1 MGEFD
6 DILKEF
12 LVESYENLDQLDQDL
27 VALESDP
34 ENRDRLAS
42 IFRTIHTIKG
52 SAGFFGFDRLQAV
65 THAGENLLVKLRDG
79 ELRLTP
85 EINDVLLAMVDAVR
99 DMLAAIEATGS
110 DGDKDYSEL
119 VRRIEEI
126 QAAAGSDAEQ
136 TAAESSATD
145 SAETDTERSEP
156 VEQPATDHGSPGTA
170 AEESAMGQQEPAT
183 KRGPAEAPT
192 QSAAASASANR
203 SGGGGHVKE
212 STIRV
217 DVNLLDKLM
226 NLVGELVLA
235 RNQILQFSATQTDA
249 AFLNASQRLSLV
261 TTELQESVMKTRMQP
276 IGTIWSKL
284 PRVVRDLARQCGRQV
299 KLEMEGKDVE
309 LDKSVIESIK
319 DPLTHMIR
327 NAVDHGIEP
336 PEERVAKGKPP
347 EGNLTLRAFHEGGQ
361 VIIEIS
367 DDGRGIDVEKVK
379 EKAVRKGLITPEEAE
394 QMTPRQAMKLIF
406 LPGFSTAEKVT
417 NVSGRGVGM
426 DVVRNNIEKIG
437 GSVDIQSHPG
447 QGTTFR
453 IKLPLTLAIIPALI
467 VKSGGERMAIPQ
479 VSLLELVRLE
489 GNEAKEGIEWVHEA
503 PVYRLRGQ
511 LLPLVYLNEEL
522 GLTTNEEAESLNIVV
537 LHAENRRFGLVV
549 DEIVDTQEIVVKPLG
564 KRLKGLSMFAGATIM
579 GDGRVALILD
589 VFGIAK
595 RVGLV
600 GDQDRALAELEEKVQ
615 HSEENTV
622 MMLTVAAG
630 EGRCAA
636 IPLEFVARLEEIPAD
651 SIEQANGYEVVQYR
665 GHLLPLVRLAS
676 LLNAMPSGDD
686 PAKLHAVV
694 CRVENKSV
702 GLVVDRILDIVEW
715 RPHMER
721 VGTHP
726 FVAGST
732 IISGRV
738 TDLIDV
744 ERLLDSVEAVADTTV
759 AA

>member
-52 SAGFFGFDRLQAV
+52 SAGFFGFERLQSV

-79 ELRLTP
+79 EMRLTP

-99 DMLAAIEATGS
+99 EMLTTIEATGT
-110 DGDKDYSEL
+110 DGDKDYTEL
-119 VRRIEEI
+119 VRRIEAVQAGAAQPAGEEAASPAASDATDADRSPDEAEGAREAHEPQPHRETPPAASQPAPPD
-126 QAAAGSDAEQ
+126 QAATG
-136 TAAESSATD
+136 
-145 SAETDTERSEP
+145 
-156 VEQPATDHGSPGTA
+156 G
-170 AEESAMGQQEPAT
+170 
-183 KRGPAEAPT
+183 K
-192 QSAAASASANR
+192 SASG
-203 SGGGGHVKE
+203 SHVKE

-235 RNQILQFSATQTDA
+235 RNQILQFSTTQTDA

-284 PRVVRDLARQCGRQV
+284 PRVVRDLARQCGRKVRLQ
-299 KLEMEGKDVE
+299 MEGKDVE

-336 PEERVAKGKPP
+336 PEERVANGKPE

-379 EKAVRKGLITPEEAE
+379 AKAVRKGLISAEEAE
-394 QMTPRQAMKLIF
+394 RMSPRQAMKLIF

-437 GSVDIQSHPG
+437 GSVDIQSHLG

-467 VKSGGERMAIPQ
+467 IKSGGERMAIPQ

-489 GNEAKEGIEWVHEA
+489 GNEAKEGIEWVHDA

-522 GLTTNEEAESLNIVV
+522 GLNNDGQTEAINIVV

-615 HSEENTV
+615 ASNDNTV

-636 IPLEFVARLEEIPAD
+636 IPLEFVSRLEEIPAD
-651 SIEQANGYEVVQYR
+651 SVEQANGYEVVQYR

-676 LLNAMPSGDD
+676 LVNAMPSGNDSG
-686 PAKLHAVV
+686 KLHAVV
-694 CRVENKSV
+694 CRVGDKSV

-732 IISGRV
+732 IINGRV

-744 ERLLDSVEAVADTTV
+744 ERLLDSIEAVADATV